1 MTGSGYWFVK
11 LLFTETEYFEQ
22 QSTMT
27 ETHLSIKGG
36 GIEEGKKEAGR
47 AGLLFI
53 KKTGENTLF

>member
-1 MTGSGYWFVK
+1 
-11 LLFTETEYFEQ
+11 
-22 QSTMT
+22 MT